1 MLVTFE
7 SWHTSRVF
15 RNLLGHR
22 LQILS
27 NILEIPI
34 KWFSCSSHQI
44 IHKMGKP
51 MECQWYF
58 CQESKDV
65 YLRDGVFIRGP
76 FLLHPLGMVGLV
88 SCFSV
93 FLSDPP
99 HWHLSFP
106 GHLLHCFVGRDCCV
120 SLTLCGSPSILQLSR
135 QTVPC
140 SHWCASPRHMAPSAP
155 TSECPYWF
163 FHSASCLDLFI
174 STCQCVFLTSPKG
187 GRTLFPF

>member
-1 MLVTFE
+1 MLTTFAR
-7 SWHTSRVF
+7 WRIYRVF
-15 RNLLGHR
+15 RTLLGHL

-34 KWFSCSSHQI
+34 KWFSCSSHQMI
-44 IHKMGKP
+44 LKMGKP
-51 MECQWYF
+51 VECKWYF

-65 YLRDGVFIRGP
+65 YLGDGVFFRGP
-76 FLLHPLGMVGLV
+76 FLLHPLGTVGLV

-93 FLSDPP
+93 FFSDCPSGVFLFLGISCTASHGP
-99 HWHLSFP
+99 R
-106 GHLLHCFVGRDCCV
+106 LLCLAHSSWPAF
-120 SLTLCGSPSILQLSR
+120 ILQLCR
-135 QTVPC
+135 RTVPC
-140 SHWCASPRHMAPSAP
+140 SLWCASPRHMAPSAP

-174 STCQCVFLTSPKG
+174 STCQCVFLTPPKG